1 MWAQLRASPINW
13 SQRCA
18 KETEIRPGRR
28 TQVGASDHSM
38 VHITCGYHSLTTA
51 ASKQTECPRAGS
63 EVARI
68 RHNSGLLK
76 NILWTCFGPDLASKS
91 HCFAVP
97 WVSNDSR
104 TLTLLDLIRFTSSCV
119 VMEPGHCDREW
130 NGTGKWIMVQS
141 SAQPLGNDTP
151 CMTLGW
157 SHIFFSLSFFLL
169 YKLEYSLFIFYLF
182 LLVGG

>member
-18 KETEIRPGRR
+18 KETEIWPGRR

-38 VHITCGYHSLTTA
+38 VRITCGYHSLTTA
-51 ASKQTECPRAGS
+51 ASKQTECPRAGN

-76 NILWTCFGPDLASKS
+76 NILWTCFGPNLASKS

-104 TLTLLDLIRFTSSCV
+104 TLTLLDLIRFTSSCGCHGTWPLWQGMKWDRKV
-119 VMEPGHCDREW
+119 DYGPVQCTASGELPVWLWAGH
-130 NGTGKWIMVQS
+130 TY
-141 SAQPLGNDTP
+141 
-151 CMTLGW
+151 
-157 SHIFFSLSFFLL
+157 FFLFPFFFFINWSIVYL
-169 YKLEYSLFIFYLF
+169 LFIYFY
-182 LLVGG
+182 